1 MGIFNFWKKEEI
13 QINFSEKNITRLMN
27 LSDLICEI
35 LIKNQMVFYADYL
48 FLINLSAKKKDEA
61 EFKNLIISRN
71 LFGGSGALWE
81 IYIENKDEYNRFNK
95 LFCEYIDVITQMGI
109 KNKRIM
115 QIRKTMHKLV

>member
-1 MGIFNFWKKEEI
+1 
-13 QINFSEKNITRLMN
+13 MN

-48 FLINLSAKKKDEA
+48 SLINLSAKKKDEA

>member
-1 MGIFNFWKKEEI
+1 MGIFNFWKKEEK
-13 QINFSEKNITRLMN
+13 QIDFSDKNITRLIN

-35 LIKNQMVFYADYL
+35 LINNEMGFYSDYL
-48 FLINLSAKKKDEA
+48 YLINLSAEKKDET

-115 QIRKTMHKLV
+115 QIRKTMRKLV

>member
-48 FLINLSAKKKDEA
+48 SLINLSAKKKDEA

>member
-27 LSDLICEI
+27 SSDLICEI

-48 FLINLSAKKKDEA
+48 SLINLSAKKKDEA